1 MAVSS
6 VSSARLV
13 WPHWARPIWPV
24 DLPPREDDAFSP
36 LLEDLEATDLSTRVS
51 RKYQC
56 QEVFGIELISRERAQ
71 GQRGRPSVVQYEL
84 HLLDRESVF
93 GMELGTRVVAGIL
106 QQVFCA

>member
-1 MAVSS
+1 MAPS
-6 VSSARLV
+6 VALARL
-13 WPHWARPIWPV
+13 AMPV

-36 LLEDLEATDLSTRVS
+36 LLEDLETTDLSTRVS

-56 QEVFGIELISRERAQ
+56 QGVFVIELISREPAQ
-71 GQRGRPSVVQYEL
+71 GQRGTPSVVQYEL
-84 HLLDRESVF
+84 HLLDRESVL